1 MTRNVGT
8 IDRAIRIVLGLIL
21 IAFAL
26 GWIFPGTGFNW
37 IGWLGVVLIATALVE
52 QLPGLQPPWGPVP
65 ASAAEPNTRLSGA
78 HGQSPNTV
86 HEPS

>member
-37 IGWLGVVLIATALVE
+37 IGWLGVVLIATALV
-52 QLPGLQPPWGPVP
+52 
-65 ASAAEPNTRLSGA
+65 SS
-78 HGQSPNTV
+78 
-86 HEPS
+86 